1 MSNQK
6 QKKQQKRP
14 YQNRSAGMTAR
25 QRQQAADRQYE
36 RARRLEEL
44 RREQQEYRMAQNR
57 PVLRYQPGVSKTQSK
72 KQRMPVRRPPAVKKR
87 PPLTEAQK
95 KQRIFLM
102 KFTLFLLLISLVTT
116 LCLTVFFKITDITV
130 EGNSRYTT
138 EELVMTSGIEVGQ
151 NLFLTDGTRVRERLI
166 TQYPYI
172 SDVKVQKKLP
182 ARINLVVTETQAACK
197 VPVTGGVLMV
207 DTQGRILEKLSADDG
222 TAVPQLMLCE
232 GMENDVGGYI
242 FPENQEMLELHQKL
256 MNLLQQYGVQEKMTY
271 ISYYDHYDIRMMYD
285 GRIEVK
291 LGNQTNLEEKIS
303 QFVQQLPK
311 LGDQDMGILTM
322 TVENFKWI
330 PFTPKKEWTQEE
342 RWWEHPLAREAI
354 LGGEENQEGLAGGQL
369 GQDIGQTVVNPQSTA
384 QTSTSGTQTN
394 SSGTNTSTS
403 GTQTSTSTSAK
414 TSTAST
420 SVAKTSTSTAST
432 TG

>member
-6 QKKQQKRP
+6 QGKQQKRP

-57 PVLRYQPGVSKTQSK
+57 PVLRQQPDVTRRTPARRPQK
-72 KQRMPVRRPPAVKKR
+72 PVTRPPAVKKR

-95 KQRIFLM
+95 KRRILLIKFVLFLM
-102 KFTLFLLLISLVTT
+102 LISLVTT

-130 EGNSRYTT
+130 EGNARYST

-151 NLFLTDGTRVRERLI
+151 NLFLTDSKRARERI
-166 TQYPYI
+166 IAQYPYVA
-172 SDVKVQKKLP
+172 DVKVQKKLP
-182 ARINLVVTETQAACK
+182 ARINLLVTETQAACK
-197 VPVTGGVLMV
+197 VPVSDGILMV
-207 DTQGRILEKLSADDG
+207 DNQGRILEKLAADDG
-222 TAVPQLMLCE
+222 TAVPQMMLCE

-242 FPENQEMLELHQKL
+242 FPEKPEMLELHQEL
-256 MNLLQQYGVQEKMTY
+256 MGLLEQYGALEKMTY
-271 ISYYDHYDIRMMYD
+271 ISYYNRYDIRLMYD

-291 LGNQTNLEEKIS
+291 LGNQTELEEKIA

-311 LGDQDMGILTM
+311 LGDQDKGTLTM

-330 PFTPKKEWTQEE
+330 PFTPKAEWAEDE
-342 RWWEHPLAREAI
+342 RWWERPLDHEAL
-354 LGGEENQEGLAGGQL
+354 LGGEEGQEGLAGGQL
-369 GQDIGQTVVNPQSTA
+369 GQDIGQTIVDPQSTA
-384 QTSTSGTQTN
+384 QTSTS
-394 SSGTNTSTS
+394 TSTAA
-403 GTQTSTSTSAK
+403 STSAAP
-414 TSTAST
+414 SQ
-420 SVAKTSTSTAST
+420 
-432 TG
+432 

>member
-6 QKKQQKRP
+6 QGKQQKRP

-57 PVLRYQPGVSKTQSK
+57 PVLRQQPDPTKTKPTQP
-72 KQRMPVRRPPAVKKR
+72 RMPVRRPPAVKKR

-95 KQRIFLM
+95 KRRIFLM

-130 EGNSRYTT
+130 EGNARYTT

-151 NLFLTDGTRVRERLI
+151 NLFLTDSKRVRERLI
-166 TQYPYI
+166 EQYPYVA
-172 SDVKVQKKLP
+172 DVKVQKKLP

-197 VPVTGGVLMV
+197 VPVSDGVLMV
-207 DTQGRILEKLSADDG
+207 DNQGRILEKLAADDG
-222 TAVPQLMLCE
+222 TAVPQMMLCE

-242 FPENQEMLELHQKL
+242 FPEKPEMLELHQEL
-256 MNLLQQYGVQEKMTY
+256 MGLLEQYGVLEKMTY
-271 ISYYDHYDIRMMYD
+271 ISYYDRYDIRLMYD

-291 LGNQTNLEEKIS
+291 LGNQTELEAKIS

-311 LGDQDMGILTM
+311 LGDQDKGTLTM

-330 PFTPKKEWTQEE
+330 PFTPKAEWAEDE
-342 RWWEHPLAREAI
+342 RWWERPLTHEPL
-354 LGGEENQEGLAGGQL
+354 LGGEEGQEGLAGGQL
-369 GQDIGQTVVNPQSTA
+369 GQDIGQTIVDPQSTA
-384 QTSTSGTQTN
+384 QP
-394 SSGTNTSTS
+394 
-403 GTQTSTSTSAK
+403 STSTGA
-414 TSTAST
+414 
-420 SVAKTSTSTAST
+420 STSTATST
-432 TG
+432 TTSQ